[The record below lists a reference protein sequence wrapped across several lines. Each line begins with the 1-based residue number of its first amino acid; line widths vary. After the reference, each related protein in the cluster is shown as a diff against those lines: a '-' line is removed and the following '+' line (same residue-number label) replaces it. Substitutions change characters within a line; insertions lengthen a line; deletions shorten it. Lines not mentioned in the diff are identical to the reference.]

1 MYKLYQYIDGELK
14 QNSLSDFLQVRKKD
28 IISFAGA
35 GGKTSTIFA
44 LANELKDMNYRVLIT
59 TTTKMFLEKEA
70 ITVQDEKIIEKAL
83 QKNKSVI
90 AGTDLGKKMGAFD
103 EDFLK
108 KIINYSDVT
117 LIEADG
123 AQRKPFKMPRDYEPV
138 YIENTNKIVYV
149 VGMTSLGQEIKN
161 LSRADIIADF
171 LVKSLDEKLSVK
183 DMIKILLSEKG
194 AKKDIGKRDFYII
207 LNQVDNEVLLQYA
220 MEISSVLNKYGIQIA
235 LTKYK
240 I

>member
-1 MYKLYQYIDGELK
+1 MYKLYQYIDCELK

-90 AGTDLGKKMGAFD
+90 AGTDLGKKNGC
-103 EDFLK
+103 
-108 KIINYSDVT
+108 I
-117 LIEADG
+117 
-123 AQRKPFKMPRDYEPV
+123 
-138 YIENTNKIVYV
+138 
-149 VGMTSLGQEIKN
+149 
-161 LSRADIIADF
+161 
-171 LVKSLDEKLSVK
+171 
-183 DMIKILLSEKG
+183 
-194 AKKDIGKRDFYII
+194 
-207 LNQVDNEVLLQYA
+207 
-220 MEISSVLNKYGIQIA
+220 
-235 LTKYK
+235 
-240 I
+240 